1 MDLPKSIP
9 STETDFYQMGR
20 ADLKSLCEVLKRL
33 NAVSTPYLYE
43 SVTISTAELSM
54 AGLISTVENIPFAGM
69 KYTKDIWIQ
78 SSFPRTADSSLPS
91 S

>member
-20 ADLKSLCEVLKRL
+20 ADLKNLCKILKRL
-33 NAVSTPYLYE
+33 NTVLTPYLYE

-54 AGLISTVENIPFAGM
+54 AGLISTIENIPFAYI
-69 KYTKDIWIQ
+69 KYTKDIWIKAP
-78 SSFPRTADSSLPS
+78 FHE
-91 S
+91 